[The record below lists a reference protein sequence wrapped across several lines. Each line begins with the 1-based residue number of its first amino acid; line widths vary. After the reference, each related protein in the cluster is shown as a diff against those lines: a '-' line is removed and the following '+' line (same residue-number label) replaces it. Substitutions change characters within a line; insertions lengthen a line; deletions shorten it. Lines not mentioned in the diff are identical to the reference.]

1 MSWNDF
7 LYFYSLER
15 GGTFFGQDPG
25 SGWTAGSDWNA
36 SLLLEHRGEP
46 LVVTCNVIS
55 SGRYGTAWG
64 ARVLLRCA
72 LPRAYSL
79 TVTPKSAAR
88 QGMNAVLNQL
98 DRGAE
103 KLGMDLVKEARFEEL
118 KGRGIKSSDTAF
130 TRLVLGNLELRHAL
144 EDAPKYGLRVDRCAP
159 SCAAGDDPAH
169 LIAAH
174 AALSDWELGPTDTWL
189 NAQAQRAEIMGRNL
203 VPRLDALIELARL
216 AHGAVTAWPMPETG
230 A

>member
-25 SGWTAGSDWNA
+25 NSWAAGSDWNA

-46 LVVTCNVIS
+46 MVVTCNVIS

-64 ARVLLRCA
+64 ARVLLRCT

-79 TVTPKSAAR
+79 TVTPKSTAR
-88 QGMNAVLNQL
+88 QGVNMVLNQL

-103 KLGMDLVKEARFEEL
+103 RLGMDLVKETHFEEL
-118 KGRGIKSSDTAF
+118 KGRGVKSSDPAF
-130 TRLVLGNLELRHAL
+130 TKLVLGNLELRHAL
-144 EDAPKYGLRVDRCAP
+144 GGAPKYGLRVDRCAP
-159 SCAAGDDPAH
+159 SYAAGEDPSH

-174 AALSDWELGPTDTWL
+174 AALADWELGPVDAWL
-189 NAQAQRAEIMGRNL
+189 NAEAQRAEIAGRNL
-203 VPRLDALIELARL
+203 VPRLDALVELARL
-216 AHGAVTAWPMPETG
+216 AHGAVTAWPMPET
-230 A
+230 